1 MEEQGRRD
9 LRTPGEMNC
18 RYAISS
24 KRGTTCESLKAPA
37 VPENYRRSSR
47 ASIFSWGSFVIY
59 SADANARNNSISE
72 DLLWLERRCARR
84 AGQIQPSIY
93 RKGHYPEPG
102 VPLGDGNQEWPA
114 TFALYRNKRAN
125 AGRRQ

>member
-1 MEEQGRRD
+1 MRLAKTRSLVG
-9 LRTPGEMNC
+9 
-18 RYAISS
+18 I
-24 KRGTTCESLKAPA
+24 TTSE
-37 VPENYRRSSR
+37 V
-47 ASIFSWGSFVIY
+47 VIY
-59 SADANARNNSISE
+59 TADANARNYSISE

-84 AGQIQPSIY
+84 AGQIQPSIH

-125 AGRRQ
+125 AGRCQWRGSRTILDRP